1 MSANILRFPTAQ
13 EAATAC
19 GDRMFALLD
28 AARKA
33 RGVATLAVSGG
44 STPRLMFQSMARR
57 EYNWSDIELFW
68 VDERIVTPSDDQSNY
83 RMTREALLDAIRMPA
98 DHIHRIEGELTPEK
112 ANENYV
118 AEIRRV
124 FGLTGGTLPVFD
136 VIQRGMGPDSH
147 TASLFPGEPLIR
159 NKTDIAASVWVE
171 KMGQHRV
178 TLLPGVLERARHTL
192 CLVSGADKAAAYVSG
207 RRRTNLPPQAS
218 PLSARTRLAARPRRP
233 ARAIRRASDIRLSA
247 RTASG
252 ARERALVN
260 RQTVQT

>member
-13 EAATAC
+13 DAATAC
-19 GDRMFALLD
+19 GDRILALLD

-44 STPRLMFQSMARR
+44 STPRLMFQSMAQRN
-57 EYNWSDIELFW
+57 YDWSGIELFW
-68 VDERIVTPSDDQSNY
+68 VDERIVPPTDAQSNY
-83 RMTREALLDAIRMPA
+83 RMTREALLDAIGMPA
-98 DHIHRIEGELTPEK
+98 VRIHRIEGELTPKE

-124 FGLTGGTLPVFD
+124 FGLSGGTLPVFD
-136 VIQRGMGPDSH
+136 VIQRGMGPDAH

-159 NKTDIAASVWVE
+159 NETDIATAVWVE

-192 CLVSGADKAAAYVSG
+192 CLVSGADKTEALRSVLDEPRDTMLRPSQISSEEMVWYVDELAYP
-207 RRRTNLPPQAS
+207 N
-218 PLSARTRLAARPRRP
+218 
-233 ARAIRRASDIRLSA
+233 
-247 RTASG
+247 SG
-252 ARERALVN
+252 ASS
-260 RQTVQT
+260 